1 MEERVW
7 RNGEKCER
15 SRKGENPA
23 LVQAPERV
31 RALDQALDTKLNTEI
46 KIKEDFAPNIGELGA
61 ASNRRED
68 VNSKLSER
76 QMIGQVSHNPFL
88 TSTDYVND
96 LEVQENYLKPQNS
109 NMNIKDSQE

>member
-1 MEERVW
+1 MEEQVW
-7 RNGEKCER
+7 RQGEKCVR
-15 SRKGENPA
+15 SRKDENPA
-23 LVQAPERV
+23 LNQAPD

>member
-1 MEERVW
+1 MEERIW
-7 RNGEKCER
+7 RQGEKCVR
-15 SRKGENPA
+15 SRKDENPSLA
-23 LVQAPERV
+23 KAV
-31 RALDQALDTKLNTEI
+31 DQALDTKLHTEI
-46 KIKEDFAPNIGELGA
+46 KMKEDFAPHIGEFGV
-61 ASNRRED
+61 ASSKRED
-68 VNSKLSER
+68 ANTKLSDR

>member
-7 RNGEKCER
+7 RNGERCKR

-23 LVQAPERV
+23 LA
-31 RALDQALDTKLNTEI
+31 QALEPKRDTEI
-46 KIKEDFAPNIGELGA
+46 NIKDDFAPNIGERGA

>member
-7 RNGEKCER
+7 RKGERCER

-23 LVQAPERV
+23 LA
-31 RALDQALDTKLNTEI
+31 QALNPKLNTEI
-46 KIKEDFAPNIGELGA
+46 KIKDDFTPNIGELGA
-61 ASNRRED
+61 ASGRRED

-109 NMNIKDSQE
+109 NMNIKDSQQ

>member
-7 RNGEKCER
+7 RKGEGCKR
-15 SRKGENPA
+15 SRKDENPDLA
-23 LVQAPERV
+23 QPI
-31 RALDQALDTKLNTEI
+31 DQALDTKLNTEI
-46 KIKEDFAPNIGELGA
+46 KMKEDFAPHIGEFGV
-61 ASNRRED
+61 ASSKRED
-68 VNSKLSER
+68 ANTKLSDR
-76 QMIGQVSHNPFL
+76 QMLGQVSHNPFL

>member
-7 RNGEKCER
+7 RNGEGCKR
-15 SRKGENPA
+15 SRKDENPA
-23 LVQAPERV
+23 LAQPIDL
-31 RALDQALDTKLNTEI
+31 ALDKKLHTEI
-46 KIKEDFAPNIGELGA
+46 KMKEDFSPNIGEFGV
-61 ASNRRED
+61 ASSKRED
-68 VNSKLSER
+68 ANTKLSER

-96 LEVQENYLKPQNS
+96 LEVQENYLKPKNS